1 MRQSTALAGLEKT
14 ASACP
19 SLWWRCDHVL
29 VPENVLTRPH
39 LAVGHDVPPA
49 DYEASQTRWT
59 S

>member
-29 VPENVLTRPH
+29 VPENVLSRPQVQSAMMW
-39 LAVGHDVPPA
+39 LLA
-49 DYEASQTRWT
+49 DYEASQRRWT